1 MVTLEDYIKYLS
13 KLLID
18 NPELSKALVVFAADE
33 DLNEVH
39 PVDLT
44 CVGDATMYEV
54 NSGEIFNEEDAE
66 NLKNNSEYDFLYS
79 VFIN

>member
-13 KLLID
+13 KLLTD

-33 DLNEVH
+33 DLKEVH

-44 CVGDATMYEV
+44 GVGDTTIYDI
-54 NSGEIFNEEDAE
+54 NSGELFNEEEAKK
-66 NLKNNSEYDFLYS
+66 LKNNSEYDFLYS

>member
-1 MVTLEDYIKYLS
+1 MVTLKDYIEYLS

-44 CVGDATMYEV
+44 GVGDTTIYDI
-54 NSGEIFNEEDAE
+54 NSGELFNEEEAE
-66 NLKNNSEYDFLYS
+66 NLKNNSEYDFVYS

>member
-1 MVTLEDYIKYLS
+1 MVTLEDYIEYLS
-13 KLLID
+13 KLLTD
-18 NPELSKALVVFAADE
+18 NPELSKAVVVFAADE

-39 PVDLT
+39 LVDLT
-44 CVGDATMYEV
+44 CVGDTTMYEV
-54 NSGEIFNEEDAE
+54 NSGELFNEEEAE